1 MALYCIRSLKAI
13 ESHLP
18 QCKTIDGILY
28 SKDMSALLVCP
39 RGKNESITIPEGV
52 TEIKAF
58 AFANSEIEEVSFPDS
73 LKKIE
78 KHAFYECSRLKE
90 VSFPDSLK
98 KIEKLAFYEC
108 SRLKSVDFGNGID
121 EIDGAM
127 AFAYCS
133 ITKLEIPSQIK
144 TIGDGA
150 FYNCDKLKEVKFN
163 EGLQKVGNDA
173 FFGCDLIKN
182 LDFPETLSDI
192 GNHAFHPG
200 IIRTEDITVNLKSMP
215 RNFIAAFV
223 KAENFSGTI
232 CINVHVDNA
241 ADVFD
246 FVIPEYMSH
255 HGFLTT
261 ATAFDMLPDK
271 KAVETLNEA
280 YLFAQSTTIRSIAAF
295 KAYRKTRDKK
305 IRKEIQKNY
314 LLTALSIITFTNE
327 DDFMDFLKLVEVR
340 YNKRI
345 LNGLQKKGW
354 LPSVSYILQN
364 IKETEKEDFALS

>member
-1 MALYCIRSLKAI
+1 MW
-13 ESHLP
+13 HLVNFSIVP
-18 QCKTIDGILY
+18 ID
-28 SKDMSALLVCP
+28 
-39 RGKNESITIPEGV
+39 IP
-52 TEIKAF
+52 
-58 AFANSEIEEVSFPDS
+58 
-73 LKKIE
+73 L
-78 KHAFYECSRLKE
+78 
-90 VSFPDSLK
+90 
-98 KIEKLAFYEC
+98 
-108 SRLKSVDFGNGID
+108 
-121 EIDGAM
+121 
-127 AFAYCS
+127 
-133 ITKLEIPSQIK
+133 
-144 TIGDGA
+144 
-150 FYNCDKLKEVKFN
+150 
-163 EGLQKVGNDA
+163 
-173 FFGCDLIKN
+173 KN
-182 LDFPETLSDI
+182 LLTQQSAHIDFL
-192 GNHAFHPG
+192 
-200 IIRTEDITVNLKSMP
+200 LK
-215 RNFIAAFV
+215 
-223 KAENFSGTI
+223 
-232 CINVHVDNA
+232 
-241 ADVFD
+241 FD